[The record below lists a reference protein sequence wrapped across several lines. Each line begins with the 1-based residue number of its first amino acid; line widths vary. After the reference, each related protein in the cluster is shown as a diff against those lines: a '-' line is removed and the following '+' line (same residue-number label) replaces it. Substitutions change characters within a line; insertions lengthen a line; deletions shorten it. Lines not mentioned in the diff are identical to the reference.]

1 MAEQTLPSQAE
12 HLKQWLRAERRAW
25 IRLPSDQE
33 ICCQLVTNL
42 APEEAKTGWL
52 GRVRDV
58 SPGGIALILNRR
70 FQPGTMLMVDL
81 SANAEEGRGLQVR
94 VVYSTPELKG
104 RWIIGCAFG
113 RVLTQAELQT
123 FIRE

>member
-25 IRLPSDQE
+25 VRLPSDQE
-33 ICCQLVTNL
+33 ICCQPMENL
-42 APEEAKTGWL
+42 TAEEAKTGWL

-70 FQPGTMLMVDL
+70 FQPGTMLVVDL
-81 SANAEEGRGLQVR
+81 STKAEETRRLPVR
-94 VVYSTPELKG
+94 VVHSTL
-104 RWIIGCAFG
+104 AH
-113 RVLTQAELQT
+113 V
-123 FIRE
+123 